1 MRIKNKVY
9 LPSPHLIWRQE
20 CQNHAMVFGP
30 LNAPDEPIDASY
42 ERTRSL
48 VFRSRTFR
56 ICRNLSRIAPFQ
68 LDKKLTCNT

>member
-1 MRIKNKVY
+1 MSAPRY
-9 LPSPHLIWRQE
+9 GIWVSVGG
-20 CQNHAMVFGP
+20 NFGP
-30 LNAPDEPIDASY
+30 LNTLDEPINASY